1 MKIRPPVMQLFTCY
15 TQWNMISIM
24 LLNVKMST
32 IDVILTFVSMVT
44 TISESLNSRT
54 VLFFSIL
61 VSMSS

>member
-15 TQWNMISIM
+15 TQWNVISIM

-44 TISESLNSRT
+44 TTSESLGSRT

-61 VSMSS
+61 VSISS